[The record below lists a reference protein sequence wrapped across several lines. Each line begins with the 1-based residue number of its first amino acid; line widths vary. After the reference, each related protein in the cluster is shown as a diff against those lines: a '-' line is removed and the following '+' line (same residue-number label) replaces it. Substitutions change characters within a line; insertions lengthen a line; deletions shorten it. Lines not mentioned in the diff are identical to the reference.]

1 MPLGVLCFFVAGA
14 FLLATMISL
23 YSTNMTV
30 RQNRISPWAIV
41 LGFGFVLMLGIGL
54 AISL

>member
-1 MPLGVLCFFVAGA
+1 MPIGFLFFVLAGA

-30 RQNRISPWAIV
+30 RQSRVSPWAGL
-41 LGFGFVLMLGIGL
+41 LGLGFVLMLGIGL
-54 AISL
+54 YMTL